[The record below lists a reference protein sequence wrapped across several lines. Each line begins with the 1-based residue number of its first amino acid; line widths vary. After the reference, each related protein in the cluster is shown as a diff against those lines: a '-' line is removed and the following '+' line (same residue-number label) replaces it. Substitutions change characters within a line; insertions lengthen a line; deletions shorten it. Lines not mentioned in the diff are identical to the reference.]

1 YYDSSAG
8 GSHNYRHQ
16 RRPGRLQT
24 SSILWVSEPFSL
36 RTSSS
41 GNAIFLLVTV
51 VPSFTENEDLK
62 ELLQLCTSNKIRTTK
77 YSFLSFLPKNVF
89 EQLHR
94 FANVYFIFLAALNF
108 VPVVEAFQP
117 EIALVPIVLVLSLTA
132 LKDICEDYRR
142 FKTDR
147 LINGLLCR
155 KCYVDQC
162 WKNVQVGDFVHLSCN
177 EIIPADMLLL
187 YTSDPHGV
195 CYIETANLDGET
207 NLKQRQ
213 VVSDFPLQVIHL
225 TLVRMSTAYREA
237 GTQLFLSLYEFV
249 CVLFHREHSNG
260 VRVGLHSGNL
270 LLRSC
275 TIRNTETVV
284 GIVVYAG
291 ELAAL
296 FLSHLNVNNILWCV
310 VLLFIMYA
318 SCPGWIL
325 HILDYGHCVAG
336 MLTSDL
342 GLMLFVQQVL
352 IPISLYV
359 SIEIVKLGQIYFI
372 HNDLSLYNNQLDSR
386 IQCRAL
392 NITEDLGQIQYLFS
406 DKTGTL
412 TENKMVFRRC
422 SIFGVEYPH
431 EENGRNQNQ
440 AISSP
445 WPGYSCHTP
454 TLRPSLGWGPR
465 ESAW

>member
-1 YYDSSAG
+1 QYKTAQWTRTHLILTVRKQSLLCDSAPSCPHATKE
-8 GSHNYRHQ
+8 HHRMK
-16 RRPGRLQT
+16 R
-24 SSILWVSEPFSL
+24 
-36 RTSSS
+36 
-41 GNAIFLLVTV
+41 TV

-155 KCYVDQC
+155 VYSSTQKCYVDQC

-213 VVSDFPLQVIHL
+213 VVSDFPLQGEEFTPESFHSRI
-225 TLVRMSTAYREA
+225 ECENPNND
-237 GTQLFLSLYEFV
+237 LSRFRGYM
-249 CVLFHREHSNG
+249 EHSNG

-296 FLSHLNVNNILWCV
+296 FLYKRSKLEKHLNTDILWCV
-310 VLLFIMYA
+310 VLLFIMCLTA
-318 SCPGWIL
+318 AI
-325 HILDYGHCVAG
+325 GHGLWMNSFKGSIFQVDTETPPALAG
-336 MLTSDL
+336 FYIFWTM
-342 GLMLFVQQVL
+342 VIVL
-352 IPISLYV
+352 Q
-359 SIEIVKLGQIYFI
+359 IVKLGQIYFI

-431 EENGRNQNQ
+431 EENGRNQKTN
-440 AISSP
+440 SSQM
-445 WPGYSCHTP
+445 W
-454 TLRPSLGWGPR
+454 
-465 ESAW
+465 